1 MTPPSVKPSLGSTAL
16 LGIAQILIWGGSF
29 FLLAVLAEPVV
40 RDTGW
45 PPQWVY
51 GALSAGLLVSGM
63 LMPWLGKVVH
73 RVGGRRMLC
82 ASGVLVAIG
91 LGILAVS
98 HHLPLFIA
106 GWLVIGVGM
115 AAGLYDALFATIGN
129 LYGTQAKPAITRIT
143 LISGFCTTLTWP
155 LLALMIAHLGWRGTC
170 LVYAGLLL
178 VTIAPLYLI
187 ALPKDHVG
195 TASSSA
201 KNVATPAID
210 KTLYRLMMASFM
222 LAAIIMTAMSI
233 QLIALLQGQGYTLA
247 AAISLGALLG
257 PAQVGIR
264 VVDIVFKNIPPMVTT
279 MMSVSFTLL
288 GIVILL
294 AWPAYAVAGIILYG
308 FGNGLRA
315 IVRGVLPLAIFPA
328 SLYATLMGRLARPSL
343 IAQAV
348 TPILSGLALGLLGSH
363 ATFAM
368 LAALAG
374 LNVVLSLL
382 LYRYVPR
389 PRVPAS
395 QP

>member
-1 MTPPSVKPSLGSTAL
+1 MTPPSAKPSLSSTAL

-40 RDTGW
+40 QDTGW
-45 PPQWVY
+45 PQQWVY

-63 LMPWLGKVVH
+63 LMPWLGKVIH
-73 RVGGRRMLC
+73 RIGGRRMLC

-91 LGILAVS
+91 LGILGVS
-98 HHLPLFIA
+98 QHLTLFIA

-115 AAGLYDALFATIGN
+115 AAGLYDALFAAIGN
-129 LYGTQAKPAITRIT
+129 VYGTQAKTTITRIT

-155 LLALMIAHLGWRGTC
+155 LLALMVTHLGWRGTC
-170 LVYAGLLL
+170 LVYAALLL
-178 VTIAPLYLI
+178 ITIAPLYLV
-187 ALPKDHVG
+187 ALPKDHVS
-195 TASSSA
+195 TISSTYRSV
-201 KNVATPAID
+201 KNPAINQ
-210 KTLYRLMMASFM
+210 TLYRLMMLSFM
-222 LAAIIMTAMSI
+222 LAAVIMTAMSI

-264 VVDIVFKNIPPMVTT
+264 IVDIVFKNIPPMVTT
-279 MMSVSFTLL
+279 MMSVIFTLL

-294 AWPAYAVAGIILYG
+294 AWPTYALAGIILYG

-315 IVRGVLPLAIFPA
+315 IVRGVLPLTIFPA

-348 TPILSGLALGLLGSH
+348 TPILSGIALGLLGSH
-363 ATFAM
+363 TTFAL
-368 LAALAG
+368 LAVLAG
-374 LNVVLSLL
+374 LNVILSLL
-382 LYRYVPR
+382 LYRYVHKSSVSAP
-389 PRVPAS
+389 